1 MKYNFTI
8 NLMQVLDLFVDG
20 YKNYSQ
26 HEDYYNDYPNQVFY
40 EFAIENL
47 RFEQNM
53 FNKNRRY
60 HVDFID
66 SDFDFNTL
74 MDTYFYPKCKTSRT
88 LEQIYADAIDRFFE
102 DVVDL
107 YNDPEHKLETSIE
120 FTLQEDNETLDI
132 LLDTENIDRLVS
144 LGMNGYGMFDW
155 NLHSEE
161 DKQNF
166 REDPYL
172 LLREMLHYYEAC
184 MNKPRLKVDLS
195 LDNIWDI
202 PSASSIFNDMLDEW
216 IAGKDR
222 MVIKLQ
228 QAMVADLVKK
238 FNEWGYS
245 IRQLKTEYPELA
257 EDFDETFDNALVTIQ
272 QER

>member
-26 HEDYYNDYPNQVFY
+26 HEDYYSDYPSQVFY

-184 MNKPRLKVDLS
+184 MNKPRLRVDLN

-202 PSASSIFNDMLDEW
+202 PSASSIFNDMLDAW

-228 QAMVADLVKK
+228 QTMVVDLVKK
-238 FNEWGYS
+238 FSEWGYS

>member
-40 EFAIENL
+40 EFTIENL

-184 MNKPRLKVDLS
+184 MNKPRLGVDLN

-228 QAMVADLVKK
+228 QAMVVDLVKK

>member
-8 NLMQVLDLFVDG
+8 NLMEVLDLFVDG

-26 HEDYYNDYPNQVFY
+26 HEDYYSDYPSQVFS
-40 EFAIENL
+40 EFTIENL

-53 FNKNRRY
+53 FNKKRRY

-161 DKQNF
+161 DKQKF

-202 PSASSIFNDMLDEW
+202 PSASSIFNDMLDAW
-216 IAGKDR
+216 IEGKDR

-228 QAMVADLVKK
+228 QAMVVDLVKK

-245 IRQLKTEYPELA
+245 IRQLKAEYPELA

>member
-40 EFAIENL
+40 EFTIENL

-184 MNKPRLKVDLS
+184 MNKPRLRVDLN

>member
-8 NLMQVLDLFVDG
+8 NLMQVLDLLVDG

-40 EFAIENL
+40 EFTIENL

-132 LLDTENIDRLVS
+132 LLDTENIDRLVR

-184 MNKPRLKVDLS
+184 MNKPRLRVDLN

-245 IRQLKTEYPELA
+245 IRQLKAEYPELA

>member
-26 HEDYYNDYPNQVFY
+26 HEDYYSDYPRQVFY
-40 EFAIENL
+40 EFTIENL

-184 MNKPRLKVDLS
+184 MNKPRLRVDLN

>member
-1 MKYNFTI
+1 
-8 NLMQVLDLFVDG
+8 MQVLDLFVDG

-40 EFAIENL
+40 EFTIENL

-184 MNKPRLKVDLS
+184 MNKPRLRVDLN

-245 IRQLKTEYPELA
+245 IRQLKAEYPELA

>member
-184 MNKPRLKVDLS
+184 MNKPRLRVDLN

>member
-8 NLMQVLDLFVDG
+8 NLMEVLDLFVDG

-26 HEDYYNDYPNQVFY
+26 HEDYYSDYPNQVFS
-40 EFAIENL
+40 EFTIENL

-132 LLDTENIDRLVS
+132 LLDTENIDRLIS

-161 DKQNF
+161 DKQKF

-184 MNKPRLKVDLS
+184 MNKPRLKDDLS
-195 LDNIWDI
+195 LDNIRYI
-202 PSASSIFNDMLDEW
+202 PSASSIFNDMLDAW
-216 IAGKDR
+216 IEGKDR

-228 QAMVADLVKK
+228 QAMVVDLVKK

>member
-8 NLMQVLDLFVDG
+8 NLMEVLDLFIDG

-26 HEDYYNDYPNQVFY
+26 HEDYYSDYPSQVFS
-40 EFAIENL
+40 EFTIENL

-53 FNKNRRY
+53 FNKKRRY

-120 FTLQEDNETLDI
+120 FMLQEDNETLDI
-132 LLDTENIDRLVS
+132 LLDTENIDRLIS

-161 DKQNF
+161 DKQKF

-202 PSASSIFNDMLDEW
+202 PSASSIFNDMLDAW
-216 IAGKDR
+216 IEGKDR

-228 QAMVADLVKK
+228 QAMVVDLVKK

>member
-1 MKYNFTI
+1 
-8 NLMQVLDLFVDG
+8 
-20 YKNYSQ
+20 
-26 HEDYYNDYPNQVFY
+26 
-40 EFAIENL
+40 
-47 RFEQNM
+47 
-53 FNKNRRY
+53 
-60 HVDFID
+60 
-66 SDFDFNTL
+66 
-74 MDTYFYPKCKTSRT
+74 
-88 LEQIYADAIDRFFE
+88 
-102 DVVDL
+102 
-107 YNDPEHKLETSIE
+107 
-120 FTLQEDNETLDI
+120 
-132 LLDTENIDRLVS
+132 
-144 LGMNGYGMFDW
+144 MNGYGMFDW

-202 PSASSIFNDMLDEW
+202 PSASSIFNDMLDAW

-228 QAMVADLVKK
+228 QTMVVDLVKK
-238 FNEWGYS
+238 FSEWGYS

>member
-26 HEDYYNDYPNQVFY
+26 HEDYYSDYPSQVFY
-40 EFAIENL
+40 EFTIENL

-184 MNKPRLKVDLS
+184 MNKPRLRVDLN